1 MARRHFQRV
10 AKLLAVFLLLPQ
22 MTEPSAMETDA
33 AEAVVQTQLE
43 AYNAHDVQ
51 AFVATYASDAEIYE
65 FPAKL
70 LMKGAAQ
77 IEDYYATKRF
87 NDPRL
92 HATLAKRMVMGD
104 VVVDHE
110 KIVLTFPEGAG
121 RLEAI
126 AIYEVQAGKISKV
139 TLLRG
144 KKVIDP
150 IQK

>member
-1 MARRHFQRV
+1 MARYRFV
-10 AKLLAVFLLLPQ
+10 CAAKLLTSFLFFLQ
-22 MTEPSAMETDA
+22 MSEPSAKENDS
-33 AEAVVQTQLE
+33 AEAVVQAQLD
-43 AYNAHDVQ
+43 AYNGHDIH
-51 AFVATYASDAEIYE
+51 AFMATYAKDAEIYE

-77 IEDYYATKRF
+77 IEDFYSNKRF

-92 HATLAKRMVMGD
+92 HATISKRMVMGD

-110 KIVLTFPEGAG
+110 QIVMTFPEGPG
-121 RLEAI
+121 RTEAI
-126 AIYEVQAGKISKV
+126 AIYEVQAGKIVKV

-144 KKVIDP
+144 KKDIDP